1 MRKREKRRI
10 LVTVLVL
17 LLLLVAVLAL
27 VWRSGYDAL
36 QKAAYPLKYEE
47 PVYRYAE
54 AYGLPPS
61 LVFAVIRTESGFDP
75 DAESSAGAK
84 GLMQLVD
91 GTYEWVQD
99 RLMDDPQPSDKIFEP
114 EVNIRSGCCLL
125 QYLIGRFGNVETA
138 LAAYNAGSGNVAK
151 WLKDARYSDDG
162 VTLKAIPYAETKNY
176 VERVTKAQ
184 EAYQELYNV
193 DREES

>member
-1 MRKREKRRI
+1 MRKRKKRRTLI
-10 LVTVLVL
+10 TVLVL

-27 VWRSGYDAL
+27 VWQSGYDAL

-54 AYGLPPS
+54 AYGLPPP

-114 EVNIRSGCCLL
+114 EVNIHSGCCLL

-162 VTLKAIPYAETKNY
+162 VTLKEIPYAETKNY

-184 EAYQELYNV
+184 KAYQELYNV